1 MIRMIGIKLLKCL
14 IIQQDKFDFNIQGVP
29 RNTTVAEGL
38 EYLKL
43 FTAFI
48 HEYNFRSKILE
59 LIITKYP

>member
-1 MIRMIGIKLLKCL
+1 MIRMIGLKLLKCL

-38 EYLKL
+38 EYFKL

-48 HEYNFRSKILE
+48 HE
-59 LIITKYP
+59 